1 MKCLVILFLTFFSIS
16 CTSQKSESK
25 TDRNSDFYSGQIT
38 FTDTIFDFGIIKRQD
53 EPYTHYFN
61 FMNTGNVPV
70 VILHVV
76 PSCRCT
82 TVEYNKTPVTVNGKD
97 SIQVLFNSM
106 ESGMGYFN
114 KAIKIRINSTKVYSL
129 TIHGKVVE

>member
-38 FTDTIFDFGIIKRQD
+38 FTDTIVDFGIIKRQD